1 MGRGRRGRAS
11 LRDGWM
17 KATVMFGSFKS
28 FTSTAGSAHSACA
41 PQFALV
47 DVNNFYVSCERV
59 FKPRLEGRPI
69 VVLSNNDGCAVARS
83 NEVKALGVKMGTP
96 WFKMKELA
104 REQGI
109 LAFSSNY
116 ALYGDMSNRVVQ
128 ILRDFSPDTEVYSI
142 DESFLRIDTVAH
154 LYGGALAMGQQMRQ
168 RVKQWT
174 GLPVCVGVG
183 PSKTLA
189 KFANHLAKKNPEFE
203 GVCDLHVIPRT
214 ERLRWMSCVEVGEVW
229 GVGGRIARRLNEMNI
244 YTVLD
249 LRNASP
255 KEMRRHFGVVLER
268 TCNELRG
275 ISCLA
280 LDDIAAPKQQIMS
293 SRSFGRPVETIEEL
307 RESIASYLARA
318 AQKLRQQQ
326 SVSAAVYVFIQTN
339 RFNQDKQY
347 HAGLT
352 VPLHE
357 PTDDTLA
364 LTAAALAGLEVM
376 YRPGYRYKKA
386 GVMLTLLSDK
396 QARQMSIFDDAAAVN
411 RSTKLMRALDMINR
425 DYGHGTVR
433 SGVSGVAQRWA
444 MRNENRSPRY
454 TTRWDELPI
463 VR

>member
-1 MGRGRRGRAS
+1 MPA
-11 LRDGWM
+11 
-17 KATVMFGSFKS
+17 V
-28 FTSTAGSAHSACA
+28 STLS

-59 FKPRLEGRPI
+59 FRPKLEGIPM

-96 WFKMKELA
+96 WFKMKDLA

-116 ALYGDMSNRVVQ
+116 TLYGDMSNRVVQ
-128 ILRDFSPDTEVYSI
+128 ILRDFAPDTEVYSI
-142 DESFLRIDTVAH
+142 DESFLRIETVAH
-154 LYGGALAMGQQMRQ
+154 LHGGAVLMGQQMRE
-168 RVKQWT
+168 RIKQWT

-183 PSKTLA
+183 PTKTLA

-203 GVCDLHVIPRT
+203 GVCDLHVIPRP
-214 ERLRWMSCVEVGEVW
+214 ERVRWMSRIEVGEVW
-229 GVGGRIARRLNEMNI
+229 GVGGRIARRLEVMGI
-244 YTVLD
+244 HTVLD

-255 KEMRRHFGVVLER
+255 KEMRRHFGVVMER

-280 LDDIAAPKQQIMS
+280 LDDIAQSKQQIMS

-307 RESIASYLARA
+307 RESLASYLSRA
-318 AQKLRQQQ
+318 AEKLRKQQ
-326 SVSAAVYVFIQTN
+326 SVSAAVYVFVQTN
-339 RFNQDKQY
+339 RFNKDEQY
-347 HAGLT
+347 NAGLT
-352 VPLHE
+352 VPLPE
-357 PTDDTLA
+357 PTDDTLT
-364 LTAAALAGLEVM
+364 LTAAALAGLEM
-376 YRPGYRYKKA
+376 IYRSGYRYKKA

-396 QARQMSIFDDAAAVN
+396 HARQASIFDNLVVTQ
-411 RSTKLMRALDMINR
+411 RSTKLMTALDTINR

-433 SGVSGVAQRWA
+433 SGVSGFTQHWA

-454 TTRWDELPI
+454 TTRWDELPV

>member
-1 MGRGRRGRAS
+1 VSYLFGES
-11 LRDGWM
+11 LWEWSV
-17 KATVMFGSFKS
+17 VMQPVGEVAVMS
-28 FTSTAGSAHSACA
+28 A

-59 FKPRLEGRPI
+59 FKPGLEGTPM

-96 WFKMKELA
+96 WFKMKDLA
-104 REQGI
+104 RKQGI

-142 DESFLRIDTVAH
+142 DESFLRIEAVAQV
-154 LYGGALAMGQQMRQ
+154 YGGAVAMGQQMRQ
-168 RVKQWT
+168 RIKQWT

-189 KFANHLAKKNPEFE
+189 KFANYLAKKNPEFE
-203 GVCDLHVIPRT
+203 GVCDLHVIPRP
-214 ERLRWMSCVEVGEVW
+214 ERLRWMSSIDVDEVW
-229 GVGGRIARRLNEMNI
+229 GVGGRIARRLNAMDI
-244 YTVLD
+244 HTVLD
-249 LRNASP
+249 LRNAAP

-280 LDDIAAPKQQIMS
+280 LDDIAQPKQQIMS
-293 SRSFGRPVETIEEL
+293 SRSFGQPVETIEEL
-307 RESIASYLARA
+307 RESIATYLARA
-318 AQKLRQQQ
+318 AEKLRHQQ
-326 SVSAAVYVFIQTN
+326 SMSAAVYVFIQTN
-339 RFNQDKQY
+339 RFNKDEQY

-357 PTDDTLA
+357 PTDNTLT

-376 YRPGYRYKKA
+376 YRSGYRYKKA

-396 QARQMSIFDDAAAVN
+396 KERQMSIFDEVAGAQ
-411 RSTKLMRALDMINR
+411 RSTKLMHALDMINQ

-433 SGVSGVAQRWA
+433 SGVSGFTQRWA
-444 MRNENRSPRY
+444 MRHENCSPRY

>member
-1 MGRGRRGRAS
+1 MSAAPAAS
-11 LRDGWM
+11 I
-17 KATVMFGSFKS
+17 APSV
-28 FTSTAGSAHSACA
+28 STLAL
-41 PQFALV
+41 QFALV

-59 FKPRLEGRPI
+59 FSPKLEGTPM

-96 WFKMKELA
+96 WFKMKDLA

-116 ALYGDMSNRVVQ
+116 TLYGDMSNRVVQ
-128 ILRDFSPDTEVYSI
+128 ILRDFAPDTEVYSI
-142 DESFLRIDTVAH
+142 DESFLRIETVAP
-154 LYGGALAMGQQMRQ
+154 LYGGVVAMGHQMRE
-168 RVKQWT
+168 RIKQWT

-183 PSKTLA
+183 PTKTLA

-203 GVCDLHVIPRT
+203 GVCDLHVIPRP
-214 ERLRWMSCVEVGEVW
+214 ERVRWMSGIEVGEVW
-229 GVGGRIARRLNEMNI
+229 GVGGRIARRLAVMGVH
-244 YTVLD
+244 TVLD

-255 KEMRRHFGVVLER
+255 KEMRRHFGVVMER

-280 LDDIAAPKQQIMS
+280 LDDIAQPKQQIMS

-307 RESIASYLARA
+307 RESLASYLSRA
-318 AQKLRQQQ
+318 AEKLRHQQ
-326 SVSAAVYVFIQTN
+326 SVAGAVYVFIQTN
-339 RFNQDKQY
+339 RFNKDEQY
-347 HAGLT
+347 NAGLT
-352 VPLHE
+352 VPMSE

-376 YRPGYRYKKA
+376 YRSGYRYKKA

-396 QARQMSIFDDAAAVN
+396 HARQASIFDNLVVTQ
-411 RSTKLMRALDMINR
+411 RSTKLMAALDMINR
-425 DYGHGTVR
+425 DHGRGTVR
-433 SGVSGVAQRWA
+433 SGVSGFTQHWA

>member
-1 MGRGRRGRAS
+1 MLTPGNPS
-11 LRDGWM
+11 
-17 KATVMFGSFKS
+17 TGSEC
-28 FTSTAGSAHSACA
+28 G

-47 DVNNFYVSCERV
+47 DVNNFYVSCERI
-59 FKPRLEGRPI
+59 FKPTLEKIPI

-83 NEVKALGVKMGTP
+83 DEVKALGVKMGTP
-96 WFKMKELA
+96 WFKMKDLA

-142 DESFLRIDTVAH
+142 DESFLRIETVAH
-154 LYGGALAMGQQMRQ
+154 LHGGAVAMGHQMRQ
-168 RVKQWT
+168 RIKEWT

-203 GVCDLHVIPRT
+203 GVCDLHVIPRV
-214 ERLRWMSCVEVGEVW
+214 ERLRRMSCVAVGEVW
-229 GVGGRIARRLNEMNI
+229 GVGGRIARRLSEMSI
-244 YTVLD
+244 HTVLD

-255 KEMRRHFGVVLER
+255 KEIRRHFGVVLER

-280 LDDIAAPKQQIMS
+280 LDDVAVPKQQIMS
-293 SRSFGRPVETIEEL
+293 SRSFGRPVHTIEEL

-318 AQKLRQQQ
+318 AEKLRQQQ

-339 RFNQDKQY
+339 RFSQNEQY
-347 HAGLT
+347 QASLT
-352 VPLHE
+352 VPLYE
-357 PTDDTLA
+357 PTDNTQT

-376 YRPGYRYKKA
+376 YRSGYQYKKA

-396 QARQMSIFDDAAAVN
+396 RAGQRSIFDDVVGTQK
-411 RSTKLMRALDMINR
+411 STELMRALDKING

-433 SGVSGVAQRWA
+433 SGVSGVDQRWA
-444 MRNENRSPRY
+444 MRHENRSPRY